1 MSRAVFPGSFDPPTN
16 GHLDIITRAAAAF
29 DEVIVAAGVNQSK
42 QRLFAVEE
50 RVEMLTELADAVSA
64 STGSTVRVG
73 TFDGLLVDYCRSVGA
88 ETIVK
93 GLRSGDFDYELQMAQ
108 MNRKLTGVDTLFLL
122 TAPENGYISSSL
134 VKEIAKL
141 GGEVSAFLPPA
152 VHARLLAKLA

>member
-1 MSRAVFPGSFDPPTN
+1 MTRAVFPGTFDPPTN

-42 QRLFAVEE
+42 QRLFDVDE

-64 STGSTVRVG
+64 SSGSTVRVG

-88 ETIVK
+88 GTIVK
-93 GLRSGDFDYELQMAQ
+93 GLRSGDYEYELQMAQ

-141 GGEVSAFLPPA
+141 GGEVSAFLPPT
-152 VHARLLAKLA
+152 VHTRLLAKLA

>member
-1 MSRAVFPGSFDPPTN
+1 MTRAVFPGSFDPPTN

-42 QRLFAVEE
+42 QRLFDVDE

-64 STGSTVRVG
+64 SSGSTVRVG

-93 GLRSGDFDYELQMAQ
+93 GLRSGDYEYELQMAQ

>member
-1 MSRAVFPGSFDPPTN
+1 MTRAVFPGSFDPPTN

-42 QRLFAVEE
+42 QRLFEVEE

-64 STGSTVRVG
+64 SSGSTVRVG

-93 GLRSGDFDYELQMAQ
+93 GLRSGDYDYELQMAQ

>member
-1 MSRAVFPGSFDPPTN
+1 MTRAVFPGSFDPPTN

-42 QRLFAVEE
+42 KRLFADEE

-64 STGSTVRVG
+64 STGSSVSVG

-88 ETIVK
+88 GTIVK
-93 GLRSGDFDYELQMAQ
+93 GLRSGDYDYELQMAQ

>member
-1 MSRAVFPGSFDPPTN
+1 MTRAVFPGSFDPPTN

-42 QRLFAVEE
+42 QRLFEVEE

-64 STGSTVRVG
+64 SSGSTVRVG

-93 GLRSGDFDYELQMAQ
+93 GLRSGDYEYELQMAQ